1 MFMFEYERQ
10 RGEGRE
16 REERRKRGGEKE
28 EKGKRGEGKKERGE
42 IERGKEKGF
51 MYWRWKKIEM
61 NLMCLIVTCFHL
73 TEIQDKTNYSVTIFF
88 IIFHSEKPSGD

>member
-1 MFMFEYERQ
+1 MRDREGEVEKER
-10 RGEGRE
+10 RERGRE
-16 REERRKRGGEKE
+16 KEGKR
-28 EKGKRGEGKKERGE
+28 RGEGKKERGE
-42 IERGKEKGF
+42 IERGKERGF

-61 NLMCLIVTCFHL
+61 NLLCLTVTCFHL